1 MEEYDVLIA
10 NNEKVIGQHL
20 AKSLEKRKYSVLCCS
35 DNSEVSRLC
44 EENGGFPLVVLY
56 NHSKDDSLQDT
67 VKHFRQAYPQMKL
80 VICDFTQ
87 SYESQ
92 HEFFKLGADRCI
104 VMPYSPEKLAIII
117 KHTLSGSNYRNIL
130 TMLPEFLELNGF
142 PADIKGFDY
151 LVYAATVCIKSP
163 SKLRK
168 LVHGIYPEIAEHFG
182 SEWKNVERSMRSLGQ
197 KAEKSGAFRNITK
210 GAFTGR
216 PTNYEM
222 ICGVC
227 DAFCV
232 YYGLH
237 GNKRRNKW
245 RNM

>member
-1 MEEYDVLIA
+1 MEDYDVLIA
-10 NNEKVIGQHL
+10 NNEKVTGQYL
-20 AKSLEKRKYSVLCCS
+20 AKSLEKRNFSVFCCS
-35 DNSEVSRLC
+35 DNDEAVRLC
-44 EENGGFPLVVLY
+44 ENHGGFPLVVLY
-56 NHSKDDSLQDT
+56 HCLKDDSVKEI
-67 VKHFRQAYPQMKL
+67 VKHFKQTYPQMKL
-80 VICDFTQ
+80 VICDFTKK
-87 SYESQ
+87 YESQ
-92 HEFFKLGADRCI
+92 YELFKLGADRCI

-117 KHTLSGSNYRNIL
+117 KHTLSGSSYRSIL
-130 TMLPEFLELNGF
+130 TMIPEFLELNGF
-142 PADIKGFDY
+142 QADLKGFSY
-151 LVYAATVCIKSP
+151 LVYAATICIKSP

-182 SEWKNVERSMRSLGQ
+182 SDWKSVERSMRNLGQ

-245 RNM
+245 RSM